1 VCEPVLERLRADH
14 AAALLAFER
23 DNRNYFAASVPDRG
37 DEYFAAFD
45 DRHRTLLAWQ
55 DEGTDHFHVL
65 VEPDGSIVGRVN
77 LADVTDGSAELGY
90 RIAERAAGRGLAT
103 AAVRRVVELARRTDS
118 PRCGHGPPT
127 TTPPPGG
134 CSNAPASSR
143 PARSP
148 STAGPG
154 RRTCARSDFRRGM
167 SGIVSRLARGGGEA
181 DA

>member
-37 DEYFAAFD
+37 DEYFAGFD

-103 AAVRRVVELARRTDS
+103 AAVRRVVELARAYGLTSLRARTTHDNAAS
-118 PRCGHGPPT
+118 RRVLERTGFVATGEITLNGRPGT
-127 TTPPPGG
+127 TYV
-134 CSNAPASSR
+134 
-143 PARSP
+143 RS
-148 STAGPG
+148 
-154 RRTCARSDFRRGM
+154 
-167 SGIVSRLARGGGEA
+167 V
-181 DA
+181 

>member
-14 AAALLAFER
+14 AAVLLAFER

-37 DEYFAAFD
+37 DEYFAGFD

-90 RIAERAAGRGLAT
+90 RIAERAAGRGLAM
-103 AAVRRVVELARRTDS
+103 AAVRRVVELARAYGLTSLRARTTHDNAAS
-118 PRCGHGPPT
+118 RRVLERTGFVATGEITLNGRPGT
-127 TTPPPGG
+127 TYV
-134 CSNAPASSR
+134 
-143 PARSP
+143 RS
-148 STAGPG
+148 
-154 RRTCARSDFRRGM
+154 
-167 SGIVSRLARGGGEA
+167 V
-181 DA
+181 

>member
-90 RIAERAAGRGLAT
+90 RIAERAAGRGLAM
-103 AAVRRVVELARRTDS
+103 AAVRRVVELARAYGLTSLRARTTHDNAAS
-118 PRCGHGPPT
+118 RRVLERTGFVATGEITLNGRPGT
-127 TTPPPGG
+127 TYV
-134 CSNAPASSR
+134 
-143 PARSP
+143 RS
-148 STAGPG
+148 
-154 RRTCARSDFRRGM
+154 
-167 SGIVSRLARGGGEA
+167 V
-181 DA
+181 